1 VIERATQKEPK
12 KRYPDMGSMLA
23 DLEGALEVEIA
34 RSGGGTG
41 DTTTVLDSVPS
52 RQRLLSS
59 RTVSIAG
66 ILLVLAG
73 VLVAL
78 ALVEIG
84 GEGDKRG
91 EDLREPPAAQAGSGI
106 EFQEATD
113 FDPEGDNAEH
123 AEEAALAIDAN
134 PTGTSWLT
142 ETYESSPEM
151 AANGK
156 TGVGLIV
163 DAGEAIAGRD
173 LTIATEDPGW
183 SGEIY
188 GAAEG
193 PPADLTDWGD
203 PLGTFETLENETTVP
218 LNTNE
223 SRYYLIWITTLTEN
237 PDGGYYATISNVALS
252 T

>member
-1 VIERATQKEPK
+1 
-12 KRYPDMGSMLA
+12 MGAMLA
-23 DLEGALEVEIA
+23 DLEAALEVEIA

-52 RQRLLSS
+52 RNRLLSS

-78 ALVEIG
+78 ALVELG
-84 GEGDKRG
+84 GEGSKRG
-91 EDLREPPAAQAGSGI
+91 EEVRGDPPAAQAGDGI
-106 EFQEATD
+106 ELADATD
-113 FDPEGDNAEH
+113 FDPEGDDAEH
-123 AEEAALAIDAN
+123 PEEAELAIDSN

-142 ETYESSPEM
+142 ETYSTAPAM
-151 AANGK
+151 AENGK

-163 DAGEAIAGRD
+163 DAGEPVAGRD
-173 LTIATEDPGW
+173 LTITTEDPGW
-183 SGEIY
+183 SGEVY
-188 GAAEG
+188 AAAEG
-193 PPADLTDWGD
+193 PPADLAGWGD
-203 PLGTFETLENETTVP
+203 PIGTFETSEEETTVS

-223 SRYYLIWITTLTEN
+223 AQYYLIWITTLTEN
-237 PDGGYYATISNVALS
+237 PDGGFFATISDVSLI